1 MLHRSLSPA
10 QPLRTGPL
18 AEHDTRAFR
27 RRLIHFLLIGREH
40 HAVVAF
46 RYLRRNKTL
55 AHVGEYTLG
64 GPRERITVTAASGR
78 IEAENIARM
87 QRIIGVAGRQTL
99 RPIGLGIDP
108 DIAGTTVA
116 AALHAVRRNDV
127 LHRTDGKARLSE
139 IEIFTAHAE
148 PAAKLSRA
156 AGIANKLEA
165 YETRGKFAFDDFD
178 RCDLGIALVDGGNRC
193 AVLAGARAAAASDD
207 LVLHIALPGRRA
219 ASADDDG
226 AAAAT
231 VGAHFAGNDWRQRG
245 EQSIDER
252 VHRRIV
258 GIDRRWEA
266 RIEHA
271 ALARLNTKRAQQS
284 TRHIHMRIDHGYE
297 RVDAGGLHQ
306 RRTNV
311 CWPSG
316 LISRV

>member
-139 IEIFTAHAE
+139 IRYSRRTPSPPRNCPGPPESRISSKRTRRVGNS
-148 PAAKLSRA
+148 LSMISIGA
-156 AGIANKLEA
+156 IL
-165 YETRGKFAFDDFD
+165 
-178 RCDLGIALVDGGNRC
+178 ALLWLTVVTD
-193 AVLAGARAAAASDD
+193 APSLLARAPPPPA
-207 LVLHIALPGRRA
+207 
-219 ASADDDG
+219 
-226 AAAAT
+226 
-231 VGAHFAGNDWRQRG
+231 
-245 EQSIDER
+245 
-252 VHRRIV
+252 
-258 GIDRRWEA
+258 
-266 RIEHA
+266 
-271 ALARLNTKRAQQS
+271 
-284 TRHIHMRIDHGYE
+284 M
-297 RVDAGGLHQ
+297 
-306 RRTNV
+306 
-311 CWPSG
+311 
-316 LISRV
+316 ISYCT